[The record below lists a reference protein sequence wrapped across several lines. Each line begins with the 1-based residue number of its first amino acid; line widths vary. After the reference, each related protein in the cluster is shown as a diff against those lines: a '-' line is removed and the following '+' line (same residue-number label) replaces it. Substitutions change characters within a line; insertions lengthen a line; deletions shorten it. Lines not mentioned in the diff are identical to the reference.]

1 MYLPQSRT
9 NDIIVQTI
17 GDEWLIYDLSCH
29 KAYCLN
35 ETSSFVY
42 GHCNGE
48 TTMEQLKSK
57 DGRLSDDVVYVA
69 LDQLRSRDLLVMD
82 GEAGFKGMSRR
93 DVVKRVGLASMIAMP
108 LISSLV
114 APLQSHAQS
123 VGVTCVPGG
132 FIPDGSQVS
141 FPGLTCGVSCNSCP
155 CALNNCNP
163 LCCSGM
169 AIAALDNSSMT
180 LCIC

>member
-1 MYLPQSRT
+1 MYLPRSRT
-9 NDIIVQTI
+9 KDIIVQTI
-17 GDEWLIYDLSCH
+17 DGEWLIYDVSCH

-35 ETSSFVY
+35 ETSSLVY
-42 GHCNGE
+42 SHCDGE
-48 TTMEQLKSK
+48 TTIEQLKLK
-57 DGRLSDDVVYVA
+57 DGRLSDEVVYVA
-69 LDQLRSRDLLVMD
+69 LDQLRSNGLLAMD
-82 GEAGFKGMSRR
+82 GDAVFKGMSRR

-123 VGVTCVPGG
+123 ASVLCVPGG
-132 FIPDGSQVS
+132 FIPSGSSQS
-141 FPGLTCGVSCNSCP
+141 FPGLTCGVSCNSCA

-163 LCCSGM
+163 LCCSGL
-169 AIAALDNSSMT
+169 AIGALDNSSMT